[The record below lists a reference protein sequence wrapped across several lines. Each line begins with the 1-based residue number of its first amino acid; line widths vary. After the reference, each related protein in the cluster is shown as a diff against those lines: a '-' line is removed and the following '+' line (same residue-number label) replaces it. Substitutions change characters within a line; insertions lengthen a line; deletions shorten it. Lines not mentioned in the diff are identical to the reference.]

1 MFKKVLIANRGEIA
15 CRVIRTLREMKIGS
29 VAVYSDIDETAA
41 HVLAADEA
49 VRLGPAPAAESYLNI
64 PAILAAARETGA
76 EAIHPGYGFL
86 SENAD
91 FARQCEA
98 AGIVFIGPTP
108 EQLVD
113 FGLKHRAREL
123 AQRFEVPLVPGS
135 GLLPTAEAAL
145 EAARG
150 IGYPVMLKSTAGG
163 GGIGMCVCR
172 SDAELAAGFER
183 IGRLSRNNFKDSGL
197 FVEKY
202 VECSRHIEVQLFG
215 DGRAMSRF
223 SGNATAPPSAATRR

>member
-98 AGIVFIGPTP
+98 AGIVFIGPRRNSWST
-108 EQLVD
+108 
-113 FGLKHRAREL
+113 
-123 AQRFEVPLVPGS
+123 S
-135 GLLPTAEAAL
+135 G
-145 EAARG
+145 
-150 IGYPVMLKSTAGG
+150 
-163 GGIGMCVCR
+163 
-172 SDAELAAGFER
+172 
-183 IGRLSRNNFKDSGL
+183 
-197 FVEKY
+197 
-202 VECSRHIEVQLFG
+202 
-215 DGRAMSRF
+215 
-223 SGNATAPPSAATRR
+223 

>member
-1 MFKKVLIANRGEIA
+1 M
-15 CRVIRTLREMKIGS
+15 
-29 VAVYSDIDETAA
+29 
-41 HVLAADEA
+41 
-49 VRLGPAPAAESYLNI
+49 
-64 PAILAAARETGA
+64 
-76 EAIHPGYGFL
+76 
-86 SENAD
+86 
-91 FARQCEA
+91 
-98 AGIVFIGPTP
+98 
-108 EQLVD
+108 
-113 FGLKHRAREL
+113 
-123 AQRFEVPLVPGS
+123 PLVPGS

-215 DGRAMSRF
+215 DGGAMVAIL
-223 SGNATAPPSAATRR
+223 GNATAPPSAATRR